1 MYPVT
6 RSNDPRTPHHP
17 VLTTGIPWHPRPSQD
32 AVILYQFADYSY
44 DLCPLPDP
52 DVGFSVFVCDVEH
65 ILSMLVCAAT
75 CLLVQMARLLLKR
88 SRCLAYSAQR
98 AMAYRGISL
107 SWYILDAVILFQV
120 NVAFNIFYQH
130 IVHVDWRVVYN
141 PHLCLCDVHLLTN
154 LPNFI

>member
-1 MYPVT
+1 MSNRCSVASGLLLIIMFRTVCMRNVTINLFTCFVYPVT

-17 VLTTGIPWHPRPSQD
+17 VLTTGIPWHPRPSPD

-107 SWYILDAVILFQV
+107 SWLF
-120 NVAFNIFYQH
+120 
-130 IVHVDWRVVYN
+130 
-141 PHLCLCDVHLLTN
+141 P
-154 LPNFI
+154 